1 MTPEESRHDE
11 AARWLAQARKDLN
24 AARLLASAEPS
35 RSVFH
40 SQQAAEKAAKAFLA
54 FHDVTFRKTH
64 DLNELG
70 GQCAALNPSLAPPF
84 KDASDL
90 TDYAVV
96 FRYLDAPRE
105 PDEIEAMAALET
117 ASRVVGQVSALVAPG
132 AIGPSVI

>member
-1 MTPEESRHDE
+1 MMPEASRRDE

-40 SQQAAEKAAKAFLA
+40 SQQAAEKAAKAFLT
-54 FHDVTFRKTH
+54 FHDATFRMTH
-64 DLNELG
+64 DVAELG
-70 GQCAALNPSLAPPF
+70 GQCAALDPSLAPLF

-105 PDEIEAMAALET
+105 PDESEAMAALET
-117 ASRVVGQVSALVAPG
+117 AGRVVEQVRALVAACG
-132 AIGPSVI
+132 R

>member
-11 AARWLAQARKDLN
+11 AVRWRPQARKDLN

-35 RSVFH
+35 RSIFH
-40 SQQAAEKAAKAFLA
+40 SQQAAKAFLT

-64 DLNELG
+64 DVNELG
-70 GQCAALNPSLAPPF
+70 GQRTVLNPFLAPLF

-105 PDEIEAMAALET
+105 PDESEAMAALET
-117 ASRVVGQVSALVAPG
+117 AGRVVGQVGALVAP
-132 AIGPSVI
+132 PRQF